1 MRPGY
6 VLRFATPIKV
16 VVQRFAYMLLVVSAV
31 GVILLGKADSV
42 VVDRARVAVVDALA
56 PILDALS
63 RPAATISVVIDN
75 AMELAELRAE
85 NAQLREA
92 NERLA
97 QWQLV
102 ARELEAENRSFRDL
116 LNFVPGGVAKQVSA
130 RVIADTGGA
139 YVRSALINVGAD
151 DHVGKGQAV
160 ITGQGLVG
168 RVTDVGD
175 RSARVLLV
183 TDLNSRIPVLVES
196 SRYRAIL
203 AGDNS
208 NTPKLAYLPTE
219 AKVSAGD
226 RIVTSGHGGIFPKGL
241 PVGIVTQVA
250 DGEIR
255 VRPFVDLDRLAYVRV
270 IDRADG
276 ASAVDSRR

>member
-75 AMELAELRAE
+75 AMELTELRAE
-85 NAQLREA
+85 NARLREA

-139 YVRSALINVGAD
+139 YVRSVLINVGAD
-151 DHVGKGQAV
+151 DHVGKGQAA

-226 RIVTSGHGGIFPKGL
+226 RIVTSGHGGFFPKGL
-241 PVGIVTQVA
+241 PVGIVTQVV